1 MFHQFNVDII
11 FHVIYQIMLK
21 ILLIIFINQYLNYQ
35 IKYLIL
41 NYPNQYFILLHQ
53 LIFILYKIMLLLM
66 FIITTQ

>member
-21 ILLIIFINQYLNYQ
+21 ILLIIFINQYLNFQ

>member
-21 ILLIIFINQYLNYQ
+21 ILLIIFINQYLNFQ

-41 NYPNQYFILLHQ
+41 NFPNQYFILLHQ